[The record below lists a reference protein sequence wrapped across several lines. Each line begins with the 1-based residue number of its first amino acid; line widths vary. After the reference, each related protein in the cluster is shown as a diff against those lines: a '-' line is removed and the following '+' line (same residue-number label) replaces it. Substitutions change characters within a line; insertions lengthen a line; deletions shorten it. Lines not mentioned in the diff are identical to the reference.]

1 VLLRAW
7 SGGDRQ
13 ALEQLAPRVYKEL
26 HRLAARRMAGE
37 RQDHTLQATAL
48 INEAYVRLIDWK
60 GVQWQ
65 NRAHFFGVCAQFM
78 RRILVDM
85 ARARRGRKRGGG
97 VPKAE
102 LDEAALRSPVR
113 SRDLVELDEAL
124 QRLEEIDA
132 RKSRIVEL
140 RYFAGLSVQETALVM
155 DISERTVLR
164 EWTLAKAWLYKEVQR
179 NPEKR

>member
-1 VLLRAW
+1 
-7 SGGDRQ
+7 
-13 ALEQLAPRVYKEL
+13 
-26 HRLAARRMAGE
+26 
-37 RQDHTLQATAL
+37 
-48 INEAYVRLIDWK
+48 
-60 GVQWQ
+60 
-65 NRAHFFGVCAQFM
+65 
-78 RRILVDM
+78 
-85 ARARRGRKRGGG
+85 